1 MEETTSTILA
11 ALSSL
16 PPSHLTNLTNTIL
29 SSTRRH
35 HRRLTFLLS
44 SPSLFSLTLH
54 HLHTLSLQQK
64 TLLISRHLLSFL
76 HLLTQSNNPTSPLP
90 PPVST
95 SMRERDTD
103 AVLLLLLFCE
113 THKYN
118 PEALTAPFSHW
129 RLNLNKIFSN
139 TLLTLS
145 YSSAPPLGACFGS
158 VLIPFIETVS
168 RCWRLVG
175 VLGCEEGK
183 EVKEVA
189 ASAATVV
196 SLPAVEVSVG
206 GRECVICKEEMQVGR
221 DVWTVVV
228 EGMISIDGWIKY
240 TNVRRIWT
248 DEGHETFA
256 VKTRTPPP
264 CEAFVGGQFEWGR
277 ERNMVNRH
285 RRGEEGEKPRPL
297 NILF

>member
-1 MEETTSTILA
+1 MA

-16 PPSHLTNLTNTIL
+16 PPLHLTNLTNTIL

-64 TLLISRHLLSFL
+64 TLLISRHLLSYL

-90 PPVST
+90 PPIST

-113 THKYN
+113 THKHN

-139 TLLTLS
+139 TLLTLG
-145 YSSAPPLGACFGS
+145 YSSAPSLGACFGS

-221 DVWTVVV
+221 DVCELPCQHSFHWMCILPWLGKRNTCPCCRFRLPSDDVFGEIQRLWEVL
-228 EGMISIDGWIKY
+228 
-240 TNVRRIWT
+240 
-248 DEGHETFA
+248 
-256 VKTRTPPP
+256 VKTS
-264 CEAFVGGQFEWGR
+264 AKH
-277 ERNMVNRH
+277 NRM
-285 RRGEEGEKPRPL
+285 
-297 NILF
+297 ID